1 MLQQQQTISF
11 SDYSSLYDL
20 IIPKDNLLRQ
30 INDLVDFS
38 FVYQELQDKY
48 WHDNGRT
55 AESPIRMFKYLLL
68 KVIYNVSD
76 VDVVERAR
84 YDMSFK
90 YFLGL
95 TPEETNLINPSSL
108 TKFRRL
114 RLKDIELL
122 DLLIKKTVSIAI

>member
-1 MLQQQQTISF
+1 
-11 SDYSSLYDL
+11 
-20 IIPKDNLLRQ
+20 
-30 INDLVDFS
+30 
-38 FVYQELQDKY
+38 
-48 WHDNGRT
+48 
-55 AESPIRMFKYLLL
+55 MFKYLLL

-90 YFLGL
+90 YFLRL